1 MTSDS
6 KATDAPGGSLAW
18 PIREHP
24 VRDGV
29 FTALFVFVS
38 SCIPLAYLGQS
49 AGNALHAEIEV
60 SMRESAESA
69 ALLVDGDLHRMLV
82 SADQEN
88 EAVFQSEAAKLRRF
102 LAKNPRLLGVGSFVE
117 AEGKSFRF
125 IFDVQSSERTISGPG
140 ASGRRIMEEVSGPDP
155 ALVRA
160 LRGGVSAVGAN
171 IESRDGRL
179 VRVAYAPFRDRDG
192 RVAGVVGVT
201 MRMEEFL
208 QRMASLHRAG
218 WVGYGLAAL
227 LAMALGVGVWALSRR
242 NRLARRDV
250 WQALEARNLAESR
263 YQQLFDQVPIG
274 VVNFDRDLRIT
285 HFNRQFTELVHA
297 PGSAMLGFDMNR
309 LADTR
314 FSPALRRALTGENA
328 TYLGAYHDDET
339 MRDAWIEVLAGP
351 LRDATGAVI
360 GGVASFEDITVRHRA
375 EVMSQTEKE
384 LLAMISRSEP
394 LASVLHRLVL
404 DMEKLMPGALCSIL
418 FVDEEGKHLLRGIA
432 PNLPEEYTALIDGL
446 AVGSGVGSCGT
457 AVAEN
462 RMVIVA
468 DIHTDPLWEQFR
480 EVATRFNLRSCWSK
494 PIHTRHGG
502 ILGTFAIYH
511 NHVFR
516 PTVEEVAL
524 LERAGYIAGIA
535 IERSRHSE
543 ELARERNLLR
553 TLIENLS
560 DVIFIK
566 DKRHQYLAAN
576 AAAARYLGVGGEG
589 ALLGRTDFDLFPS
602 ATAAVSHH
610 IEQRVLAGSTD
621 INQESTIVNEAGE
634 TTILS
639 FSRMPLKNEFGE
651 TIGLVVIGRNVTD
664 QHHIE
669 AERIKAQKLESLG
682 LLAGGIA
689 HDFNNILTSILGNIT
704 MIRQSRDG
712 VLPENVELITE
723 AEQAVIRAR
732 ELTQQLL
739 TFAKGGLP
747 VKRPADVGRVV
758 SDAARFAVR
767 GSASR
772 LELDIPPAL
781 WIADIDSGQI
791 SQVVQNLVLNA
802 DQAMPNGGVIEITAQ
817 NLELK
822 QGNRFSLPSGTYVS
836 VSVKDHGVG
845 IPERNIGKIFD
856 PYFSTKST
864 GNGLG
869 LTTSFSIIKKHGGN
883 LVVQSVVDKGA
894 EFTFLLPGLPGQKLV
909 ETEVDGPRASARDAR
924 ILVMDDEEAILKITA
939 RILERAGFQVRV
951 ARHGMEALNLYQQ
964 AFEHGTPFDLVI
976 LDLTIPGGMGGKETF
991 ENLQQLDPKVKAI
1004 VSSGYSMDEIMARHE
1019 MFGFIG
1025 VVTKPYHRDDLIAA
1039 INQAL
1044 GEVSPA

>member
-1 MTSDS
+1 VTSES
-6 KATDAPGGSLAW
+6 KATDAPGGHLAW

-24 VRDGV
+24 VRNGV
-29 FTALFVFVS
+29 FTALFVFIS
-38 SCIPLAYLGQS
+38 SCIPLLYLGNS
-49 AGNALHAEIEV
+49 AQQALEAEVNASL
-60 SMRESAESA
+60 REAAESA
-69 ALLVDGDLHRMLV
+69 SLMVDGDLIRIV
-82 SADQEN
+82 RSVNQESESAY
-88 EAVFQSEAAKLRRF
+88 QSELAKLRRF
-102 LAKNPRLLGVGSFVE
+102 IAKNPRLIGVGCLVERPGEGVRMVLGVTAAD
-117 AEGKSFRF
+117 AEIG
-125 IFDVQSSERTISGPG
+125 VPWPNQ
-140 ASGRRIMEEVSGPDP
+140 
-155 ALVRA
+155 RA
-160 LRGGVSAVGAN
+160 LEPVMDPPDTLLRSLRAGVSVAAPEIHRRNGWAW
-171 IESRDGRL
+171 
-179 VRVAYAPFRDRDG
+179 RVAYAPFRDRDG
-192 RVAGVVGVT
+192 RVTGSVLIAL
-201 MRMEEFL
+201 RMEAFL
-208 QRMASLHRAG
+208 DRMARLDRAV
-218 WVGYGLAAL
+218 WVGYSLAAL
-227 LAMALGVGVWALSRR
+227 LAMALGVGVWSLGRR
-242 NRLARRDV
+242 NQAARREV

-274 VVNFDRDLRIT
+274 VVYYGSDMRIT
-285 HFNRQFTELVHA
+285 HFNRRFSELVHA
-297 PGSAMLGFDMNR
+297 PGSAMLGFDMNK
-309 LADTR
+309 LGDAR
-314 FSPALRRALTGENA
+314 FAPTLRRALTGESA
-328 TYLGAYHDDET
+328 TYLGAYHDDAT
-339 MRDAWIEVLAGP
+339 HRDAWIEVLAGP
-351 LRDATGAVI
+351 VRDASGTVV
-360 GGVASFEDITVRHRA
+360 GGIASFEDITVRHRA
-375 EVMSQTEKE
+375 EVMSQTEKD

-394 LASVLHRLVL
+394 LLEVLNRLVL
-404 DMEKLMPGALCSIL
+404 DMEKLMPGSLCSIL
-418 FVDEEGKHLLRGIA
+418 FLDDEGKRLFNAIA
-432 PNLPEEYTALIDGL
+432 PHLPQEYTRLVDGA

-462 RMVIVA
+462 RMVISP
-468 DIHTDPLWEQFR
+468 DIQNDPLWSDYR
-480 EVATRFNLRSCWSK
+480 EVAGRFSLRACWSK
-494 PIHTRHGG
+494 PIHTSHGG

-511 NHVFR
+511 DHVYH
-516 PTVEEVAL
+516 PAHEEVAL

-535 IERSRHSE
+535 IERSRHGE

-566 DKRHQYLAAN
+566 DKRHHYLAAN
-576 AAAARYLGVGGEG
+576 AAAARYLGVAGEG
-589 ALLGRTDFDLFPS
+589 ALLGRTDFDLFPP

-610 IEQRVLAGSTD
+610 IEQRVLAGSPD
-621 INQESTIVNEAGE
+621 INQESTIINENGE

-689 HDFNNILTSILGNIT
+689 HDFNNILTSILGNIS

-712 VLPENVELITE
+712 ASPENIELITE
-723 AEQAVIRAR
+723 SEQAVLRAR

-758 SDAARFAVR
+758 ADAARFAAR

-772 LELDIPPAL
+772 LVLDIPADL

-802 DQAMPNGGVIEITAQ
+802 DQAMPSGGVITISAANT
-817 NLELK
+817 ELK
-822 QGNRFSLPSGTYVS
+822 QGNRFSLPTGTYVAI
-836 VSVKDHGVG
+836 SVKDHGVG
-845 IPERNIGKIFD
+845 IPERNLGKIFD

-883 LVVQSVVDKGA
+883 LVVQSVVDKGS

-924 ILVMDDEEAILKITA
+924 ILIMDDEEAILKITA

-951 ARHGMEALNLYQQ
+951 ARHGLEALNLYQQ

-991 ENLQQLDPKVKAI
+991 ENLQQLDPSVKAI

-1019 MFGFIG
+1019 MFGFTG

-1039 INQAL
+1039 INRAL
-1044 GEVSPA
+1044 GEPSPA